1 MDDDKNSSWPAWYYG
16 PKGEADIFQS
26 KTEVP
31 SGWKDHPFNPDEAK
45 ATSKPAAAPVDA
57 SKNVNTVET
66 DADGWPW
73 TAELHAASRSK
84 TTAGLWRMKV
94 GVSRPNPKKPPLD
107 L

>member
-16 PKGEADIFQS
+16 PNGEAEIFQS
-26 KTEVP
+26 KAEVP
-31 SGWKDHPFNPDEAK
+31 TGWKDHPFNPGEAK
-45 ATSKPAAAPVDA
+45 AAPKPTAAPVAAPKDDDTA
-57 SKNVNTVET
+57 ET

-73 TAELHAASRSK
+73 SAELHAASKSK

-94 GVSRPNPKKPPLD
+94 GLTRPDPKKPPLD